1 MRQRLSAKKLVV
13 AIYLQ
18 CIPAGDAG
26 DYMGPERRALPRRR
40 GRPRQIPRDPASAV
54 RDRGRLGLDRAYF
67 TFGSYVLPIGLWVV
81 VTETIPELGAVPAV
95 LTALF
100 SDGLEGDILVALFLL
115 LAQQLKGNVL
125 VPRIMGSSVGVR
137 PLLVLFATLSGM
149 LLFERRQEVPVV
161 EVVVERAPGIAD
173 SGEEPAGLRGCS
185 AGGEG

>member
-1 MRQRLSAKKLVV
+1 
-13 AIYLQ
+13 
-18 CIPAGDAG
+18 
-26 DYMGPERRALPRRR
+26 MGWT
-40 GRPRQIPRDPASAV
+40 V
-54 RDRGRLGLDRAYF
+54 AYF
-67 TFGSYVLPIGLWVV
+67 TFGSYALPIWPWVV
-81 VTETIPELGAVPAV
+81 VTEIIPVLGA
-95 LTALF
+95 LLIALF
-100 SDGLEGDILVALFLL
+100 SGGLEEGILVALFLL

-125 VPRIMGSSVGVR
+125 VPRVMGSSVGVR

>member
-1 MRQRLSAKKLVV
+1 
-13 AIYLQ
+13 
-18 CIPAGDAG
+18 
-26 DYMGPERRALPRRR
+26 MGWT
-40 GRPRQIPRDPASAV
+40 V
-54 RDRGRLGLDRAYF
+54 AYF
-67 TFGSYVLPIGLWVV
+67 TFGSYALPIWPWVV
-81 VTETIPELGAVPAV
+81 VTEIIPVLGALLMV
-95 LTALF
+95 LF
-100 SDGLEGDILVALFLL
+100 SGGLEEGILVALFLL

-125 VPRIMGSSVGVR
+125 VPRVMGSSVGVR

>member
-1 MRQRLSAKKLVV
+1 
-13 AIYLQ
+13 
-18 CIPAGDAG
+18 
-26 DYMGPERRALPRRR
+26 
-40 GRPRQIPRDPASAV
+40 
-54 RDRGRLGLDRAYF
+54 LGWTVAYF
-67 TFGSYVLPIGLWVV
+67 TFGSYALPIWPWVV
-81 VTETIPELGAVPAV
+81 VTEIIPVLGA
-95 LTALF
+95 LLIALF
-100 SDGLEGDILVALFLL
+100 SGGLEEGILVALFLL

-125 VPRIMGSSVGVR
+125 VPRVMGSSVGVR

>member
-1 MRQRLSAKKLVV
+1 
-13 AIYLQ
+13 
-18 CIPAGDAG
+18 
-26 DYMGPERRALPRRR
+26 
-40 GRPRQIPRDPASAV
+40 
-54 RDRGRLGLDRAYF
+54 LGWTVAYF
-67 TFGSYVLPIGLWVV
+67 TFGSYALPIWPWVV
-81 VTETIPELGAVPAV
+81 VTEIIPVLGAVPAV
-95 LTALF
+95 LMVL
-100 SDGLEGDILVALFLL
+100 SSGGLEEGILVALFLL

-137 PLLVLFATLSGM
+137 PLLVLFAIRRGM